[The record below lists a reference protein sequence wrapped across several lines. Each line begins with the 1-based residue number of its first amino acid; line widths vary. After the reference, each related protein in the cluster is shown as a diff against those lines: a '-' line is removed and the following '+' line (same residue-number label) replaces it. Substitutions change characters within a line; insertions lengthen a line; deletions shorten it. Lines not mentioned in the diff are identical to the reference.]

1 MVTAISPLTQAPWPA
16 SIIEAAKEWL
26 DQNQLDTESLA
37 RHPIYLGLSGGV
49 DSTVALAILM
59 AAGATVR
66 PIFMKNWNTASPELG
81 RYRLEPGSYRLECPW
96 YDDYLSALRVATDFG
111 LALELVDWRQQF
123 KAEVIDP
130 LIEQASLGLSP
141 NPDIACNQSLK
152 FGDFYLRRLPAHAW
166 VATGHYSGLRPATW
180 RQGQTL
186 TEATDPIKDQSY
198 FLYRVASQNWSRA
211 LFPLSQLT
219 KSQVRQLADELGV
232 VNAKRSDSMGICF
245 VGKVAYRQFI
255 SLWLPEAEGP
265 IVDLEGRVLGQHQ
278 GMHLY
283 TIGEHLAIDGRRFA
297 AAYPEQR
304 GALPSYYVKAKRPAT
319 RELIVTPGADHPAL
333 MSDRVTLS
341 PARPE
346 LYAELEAA
354 KQSGATFYLRI
365 RHLGQQYPI
374 SHFELSQW
382 QSPVDWRLSSWNGP
396 ALTVNLS
403 ERARAVAPGQHGV
416 IYASWPTTPLQ
427 PKAVIGGGM
436 ILPDVIMER

>member
-1 MVTAISPLTQAPWPA
+1 MSLISPLTQTPWPT
-16 SIIEAAKEWL
+16 SVVEAAERWL
-26 DQNQLDTESLA
+26 EQSQQDSEALV

-49 DSTVALAILM
+49 DSTVALAILL

-81 RYRLEPGSYRLECPW
+81 RYQLEPGSYRLECPW

-123 KAEVIDP
+123 KEEVIDP

-166 VATGHYSGLRPATW
+166 VATGHYAGLRPATW
-180 RQGQTL
+180 REGQTL
-186 TEATDPIKDQSY
+186 TEATDLTKDQSY
-198 FLYRVASQNWSRA
+198 FLYRVAPQNWSRA

-219 KSQVRQLADELGV
+219 KTQVRRLADELGV
-232 VNAKRSDSMGICF
+232 INAKRSDSMGICF

-255 SLWLPEAEGP
+255 SLWLPEAEGQ

-278 GMHLY
+278 GIHLY

-304 GALPSYYVKAKRPAT
+304 GALPSYYVQAKQPDT
-319 RELIVTPGADHPAL
+319 NQLIVAPGADHPAL
-333 MSDRVTLS
+333 MSDQLTLS
-341 PARPE
+341 LASPE
-346 LYAELEAA
+346 LWSELEAA
-354 KQSGATFYLRI
+354 KQSGAVFYLRI
-365 RHLGQQYPI
+365 RHLGQLYEVSSQ
-374 SHFELSQW
+374 ELCQW
-382 QSPVDWRLSSWNGP
+382 TTPPDWQLSSWNG
-396 ALTVNLS
+396 AAIKLNLAN
-403 ERARAVAPGQHGV
+403 RARAVAPGQHAV
-416 IYASWPTTPLQ
+416 IYARWPSSPHQ

-436 ILPDVIMER
+436 ILPDV